1 MKFNF
6 CKKVLAFSLAA
17 GLVALAFGRV
27 GPVSAYGELLAG
39 KNSSGKGQIY
49 GKCKGTTQG
58 NEVAVQ
64 GMSLFWSISSD
75 VGSPFWTAE
84 YVNGLVQ
91 KQNIQL
97 IRAPMGVDE
106 DWGSGN
112 YFTKNG
118 YYQGLMNS
126 VVQSAIDNDIYVII
140 DYHSHKASDNVE
152 NAKAFF
158 SYMAQKWG
166 KYDNVIF
173 EVFNEPIAQNWST
186 IKTYAE
192 AVIASIRQ
200 YSDNLVLVG
209 SRQYDQYP
217 NEAIN
222 SPILDSKNN
231 VAYTFHYYAG
241 THQTGREGANAVAA
255 MNSGLP
261 IFVSE
266 WGTVDASG
274 NGGFNSSNSTTWY
287 NWMKQHKLSG
297 ANWSVSNKSES
308 ASYFNGSAWNYSESG
323 NWVNQNIFANLPTQY
338 TACSS
343 TTPTS
348 SSSVAVNSSSSQPEG
363 TTDYIDDLEDGDNF
377 AFTGGE
383 WYAYT
388 DNSDNGAST
397 ITNSPDT
404 KGDYN
409 VVLTGESASNQ
420 TKYVA
425 GITGITL
432 SKGQNKYDPYVA
444 LGVGLNATQTAYDLS
459 KCSAITY
466 KYKGAAHNFKAED
479 TAVKDYGY
487 HQITKTA
494 TASWTTVTVPWDMLV
509 QESWAD
515 DVTLNKSRIA
525 KLTWEIKGKT
535 PTYNYLY
542 VDDVRCTGMAI
553 KPVTQPKSS
562 SSAKSSSSIA
572 SSSSAKSSSSMSSSS
587 AKSSSSVASSSSAK
601 SSSSKAELT
610 ISGQL
615 KQTVQKGAAI
625 SPIIFTNVDK
635 GYRQT
640 QNAYYLNVSKS
651 GNVLVVDGIV
661 PDYANVGK
669 VTESIF
675 VNDKI
680 YEIEITI
687 EDKTIESSSSSL
699 ESSSSEIVSD
709 EWASNAQITNNGSTT
724 IIGSTSDWVS
734 ERIVKK
740 NLGEVKAGES
750 YKVSFDIELAQN
762 TMNAQVDVGA
772 YCSDAVELSA
782 TTGAYKYSCIFKAS
796 ANENVALT
804 LTMPGSR
811 WEQVSISNLALQ
823 TNDGETTAIANVAQ
837 NTLHVTFEGR
847 TINIFGA
854 NSATVNIF
862 DMQGRPVASFKHVTH
877 AIELNN
883 MRAGNYI
890 VRIRDTNF
898 SITRKV
904 TLK

>member
-6 CKKVLAFSLAA
+6 CKKVLAFLLVA

-39 KNSSGKGQIY
+39 KNSNGKGQIY
-49 GKCKGTTQG
+49 GKCKGKTQG

-112 YFTKNG
+112 YFTKSN
-118 YYQGLMNS
+118 YYQGLMNA
-126 VVQSAIDNDIYVII
+126 VVQAAIDNDIYVII

-217 NEAIN
+217 NEAIS

-241 THQTGREGANAVAA
+241 THQTGREGANAVSA

-343 TTPTS
+343 TTPIS
-348 SSSVAVNSSSSQPEG
+348 SSSVAVSSSSSQPEG

-404 KGDYN
+404 KGGYN
-409 VVLTGESASNQ
+409 VVIAGTTASNQ

-425 GITGITL
+425 GITGVTL

-494 TASWTTVTVPWDMLV
+494 TASWTTVTVPWNMLV

-553 KPVTQPKSS
+553 KPVAQPKSS
-562 SSAKSSSSIA
+562 SSVA

-587 AKSSSSVASSSSAK
+587 AKSSSSVVSSSSAK

-615 KQTVQKGAAI
+615 KQTVKKGAAI

-709 EWASNAQITNNGSTT
+709 EWAGNAQITSNSSTI

-740 NLGEVKAGES
+740 NLGEVKIGES

-772 YCSDAVELSA
+772 YCSDAIELSA
-782 TTGAYKYSCIFKAS
+782 TAGTYKYSCIFKAL

-811 WEQVSISNLALQ
+811 WEQVSVSNLSLEAS
-823 TNDGETTAIANVAQ
+823 DGGTTAISNVAQ
-837 NTLHVTFEGR
+837 NSLHVTFEGR

-883 MRAGNYI
+883 VRAGNYI